1 MADQTR
7 PFAAE
12 STNRALADWRER
24 TVRAEVG
31 RGSGLPDRFR
41 DALERAYGLDLGAV
55 RLHDDETA
63 DRVARS
69 LGTDACTVGAD
80 VFVAGR
86 RARPGVGRGGR
97 TRGPRSRP
105 RRPAVP
111 PATGHQPEPQPNTRP
126 RRWPGRS
133 PAGAF
138 PTPPAGAVPGRFRTV
153 TPRCSSATPHGST
166 ACSGTSAHSTS
177 T

>member
-7 PFAAE
+7 RFAVE
-12 STNRALADWRER
+12 STNRALADWRDR

-41 DALERAYGLDLGAV
+41 DALERGYGLDLGAV

-80 VFVAGR
+80 VFVRAGAPDLASDAGVELVAHEVAHAAQQSVRR
-86 RARPGVGRGGR
+86 RAIDPAAAEHQARAMARAF
-97 TRGPRSRP
+97 TRGRLPDAA
-105 RRPAVP
+105 RR
-111 PATGHQPEPQPNTRP
+111 
-126 RRWPGRS
+126 RR
-133 PAGAF
+133 A
-138 PTPPAGAVPGRFRTV
+138 GRFRTG